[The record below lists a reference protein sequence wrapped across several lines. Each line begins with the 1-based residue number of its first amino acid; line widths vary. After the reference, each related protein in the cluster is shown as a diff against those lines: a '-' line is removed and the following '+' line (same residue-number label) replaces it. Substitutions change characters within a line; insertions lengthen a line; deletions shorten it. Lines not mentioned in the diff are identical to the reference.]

1 MRTTRR
7 GFTLI
12 ELLVVIAIIAVLI
25 ALLLPA
31 VQSAREAARRSQC
44 VNNLKQI
51 GLAVHN
57 YHSQNNCL
65 PPAGERGWGTDI
77 NEPQRQRFS
86 MKARL
91 LPFLE
96 QQQVYNAINFNNF
109 PGPVGASDS
118 RGMGGAQNFTGTL
131 VKIAAFLCPSDPNP
145 GNSNS
150 LTLPSAIGNITASI
164 PSSNYPNSSG
174 GLRRYNTNG
183 WVPPGPAYYPGW
195 DSQIRDTLAFEDA
208 GDGTANSVIFSEWV
222 KGTGNITQDGLGMV
236 YGANLGGDM
245 GLSGTN
251 ININGQSGNVNFNIA
266 ASKLCQQ
273 ARIRVFANKGEFW
286 AFHDP
291 QRGGAFCMANTPN
304 LKACYYRDGAN
315 DGAASSLP
323 DDSDAPDSMIG
334 ASSYHPGG
342 VNTLFMDGSVRFIKS
357 TVSAATYLAIGSIDG
372 GEVVSSDAY

>member
-44 VNNLKQI
+44 VNNLKQL

-57 YHSQNNCL
+57 YHSQNNCI
-65 PPAGERGWGTDI
+65 PPSGERGWGTDI
-77 NEPQRQRFS
+77 NETNRQRFS

-96 QQQVYNAINFNNF
+96 QQQVYNAMNFNNF

-118 RGMGGAQNFTGTL
+118 RGLGGAQNFTGTM
-131 VKIAAFLCPSDPNP
+131 VKIATFLCPSDPNP
-145 GNSNS
+145 GSSNS
-150 LTLPSAIGNITASI
+150 LTLNGSAVSV
-164 PSSNYPNSSG
+164 PSSNYPNSVG
-174 GLRRYNTNG
+174 NLRRYNTNG
-183 WVPPGPAYYPGW
+183 WVPSGPAYYPGW

-222 KGTGNITQDGLGMV
+222 KGTGNATQGGLGAV

-245 GLSGTN
+245 GIPNN
-251 ININGQSGNVNFNIA
+251 INFNIA
-266 ASKLCQQ
+266 ASRLCQQ
-273 ARIRVFANKGEFW
+273 ATKIVFANKGEYW
-286 AFHDP
+286 ALQDP
-291 QRGGAFCMANTPN
+291 QRGGGFCMTNTPN

-323 DDSDAPDSMIG
+323 DDSDACDTMIG

-342 VNTLFMDGSVRFIKS
+342 VNTLFMDGSVRFIKN
-357 TVSAATYLAIGSIDG
+357 TVNAATYLAIGSIDG